1 MVKFLGGNDSELIF
15 NYLNIDRSALL
26 SCVTEYYPNS
36 FLEDGVFA
44 LQYID
49 GLPVSVC
56 AQGKSFSLLFTSEKS
71 DLEELLFT
79 LKGEIHSP
87 DILKLDKIGEY
98 YLLKKSVLAKPLN
111 SIESKGDY
119 EDFRFVLSL
128 NKSDET
134 VNLQYLFKKNCGVP
148 FVLSEYDVKIGGGL
162 IMNSEKYSVIS
173 HIFVEEDFRG
183 KGFGTEIVKNLL
195 TFCNTENL
203 YLISEKSNL
212 EFYGK
217 LGFLP
222 VLTVSKY
229 DTSNKGSI

>member
-1 MVKFLGGNDSELIF
+1 MVKFLDVNDSKLIF

-44 LQYID
+44 LQYMD
-49 GLPVSVC
+49 GLPVSVF

-79 LKGEIHSP
+79 LKGKIQSP
-87 DILKLDKIGEY
+87 DILNLSKIGEY

-111 SIESKGDY
+111 SIESKGNY
-119 EDFRFVLSL
+119 EDFRFVLNL

-134 VNLQYLFKKNCGVP
+134 VNLQYLFKKGCALP
-148 FVLSEYDVKIGGGL
+148 FVLSENDVKIGGGL
-162 IMNSEKYSVIS
+162 IINSENYSVIS
-173 HIFVEEDFRG
+173 HIFVKEKFRG

>member
-1 MVKFLGGNDSELIF
+1 MVKFLGGNDSEFIF
-15 NYLNIDRSALL
+15 NYLNQDRSALL

-36 FLEDGVFA
+36 FLENGVFA

-56 AQGKSFSLLFTSEKS
+56 AQGDSFSLLFAS
-71 DLEELLFT
+71 DKTDLDELLFT

-87 DILKLDKIGEY
+87 DILNSDKIGEY
-98 YLLKKSVLAKPLN
+98 YLLKRSVLPNFKIPV
-111 SIESKGDY
+111 ESKGNY
-119 EDFRFVLSL
+119 EDFKFVLSL

-134 VNLQYLFKKNCGVP
+134 VNLQYLFKKGCGVT
-148 FVLSEYDVKIGGGL
+148 FVLSENTVKVGGGL
-162 IMNSEKYSVIS
+162 IINSENYSVIS
-173 HIFVEEDFRG
+173 HVFVKEEFRE

-195 TFCNTENL
+195 TLCNTENL

-217 LGFLP
+217 LGFSP
-222 VLTVSKY
+222 VLTVNKY
-229 DTSNKGSI
+229 DTNK